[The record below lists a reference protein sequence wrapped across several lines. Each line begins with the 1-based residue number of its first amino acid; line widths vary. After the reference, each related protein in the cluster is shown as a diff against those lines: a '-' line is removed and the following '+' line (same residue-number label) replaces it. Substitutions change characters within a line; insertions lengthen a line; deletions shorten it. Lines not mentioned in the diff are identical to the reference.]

1 MGDGSRARRCVRG
14 SRSARGAR
22 YWGAAASPEAAM
34 RVARRIALLVGLVVL
49 PTIARPEDAAP
60 PAPAPNPAPTP
71 APAPKDAPPPE
82 VPGPRGAPG
91 VGLGAGMDPETR
103 RRLREEMWPAATAE
117 GWKKPCLVPWQRTW
131 EDALA
136 VSKETGKP
144 ILVCVN
150 MDGEIAS
157 EHYAGIRYRTPE
169 IAALYDSYV
178 TVIASV
184 YRHTPRDYD
193 DQGHR
198 VLCPRFGSVTCG
210 EHIAMEAI
218 VYDKF
223 LDGQRIAPRHI
234 MVETTGGGPDGKD
247 AKEIFDVY
255 YANDTASVF
264 QRITDGVAGRAPGP
278 TIVRGD
284 RPVVER
290 VDSRA
295 LADRTAVEAAYGSGD
310 KAVRQ
315 SLLDAASKHADV
327 GQLDVLRL
335 AVFGLDADLAK
346 SARKALAATK
356 DPAATDLIADALRA
370 PMD

>member
-157 EHYAGIRYRTPE
+157 EHYAGIRYRSPE

-223 LDGQRIAPRHI
+223 LDGKRISPRHI
-234 MVETTGGGPDGKD
+234 GVDVAAGLEK
-247 AKEIFDVY
+247 KLYDVY
-255 YANDTASVF
+255 YTNDTASVF
-264 QRITDGVAGRAPGP
+264 KAIHDGVAGRPP
-278 TIVRGD
+278 PPVIVRSD
-284 RPVVER
+284 RPLVER
-290 VDSRA
+290 VTSREIS
-295 LADRTAVEAAYGSGD
+295 DRTAVETAYTKG
-310 KAVRQ
+310 
-315 SLLDAASKHADV
+315 DAA
-327 GQLDVLRL
+327 
-335 AVFGLDADLAK
+335 
-346 SARKALAATK
+346 T
-356 DPAATDLIADALRA
+356 
-370 PMD
+370 